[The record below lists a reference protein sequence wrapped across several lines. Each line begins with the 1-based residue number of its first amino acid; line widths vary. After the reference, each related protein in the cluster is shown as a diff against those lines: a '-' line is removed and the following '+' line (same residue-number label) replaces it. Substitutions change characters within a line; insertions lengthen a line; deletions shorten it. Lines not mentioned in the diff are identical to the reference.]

1 LISSIPLTIFHVFS
15 TQSKLTS
22 GRNAHLNYY
31 NFSEVSTVTRNYK
44 IEGKWLMEKKK
55 IACLVFLLEKK
66 NSSSD
71 APFRVWPPATIDA

>member
-1 LISSIPLTIFHVFS
+1 MFFS
-15 TQSKLTS
+15 TQWKLTS

-44 IEGKWLMEKKK
+44 IEGKWLMEKKD
-55 IACLVFLLEKK
+55 CLPRLSTRKKK